1 MSFQPRSA
9 RDPSRP
15 PPKGSAVGARGSSGS
30 GDALGERIR
39 AERIALVYHNTRPAL
54 AGNIL
59 VALLAVLIILQ
70 RAPGMVTGAWLA
82 VMLAIATARWVLKKA
97 RDREN
102 TERPQPPEI
111 WARRLL
117 LVVTINGF
125 WWGVLSI
132 LLVSYASPLQT
143 GFAPFIIGGMMAA
156 AVATIGA
163 LRSLYLGFTLP
174 MMACL
179 IGAFVWRG
187 DPDSW
192 MMAGFTIAFQITM
205 IGTAWQVSEI
215 ISRNIQLKLENE
227 GLVRSL
233 QASNAQLGQSNRSLQ
248 HEIEER
254 KRAEARSEFLAT
266 HDALTGLPNRRLQ
279 KDRFDQMAAHIARH
293 GGTAAVLFID
303 LDKFKEVNDSL
314 GHGVGDLLLRAIGIR
329 LLDSLRHADSVC
341 RHGGD
346 EFLLLVGDAADQ
358 VTVAGVAE
366 RIIHSL
372 QEPLEIEGRTIKIG
386 CSIGISLYPDDGEDF
401 ERLVCRADKALYR
414 AKRQGRGKYRF
425 FAHELDST
433 SLDAREAREAS

>member
-1 MSFQPRSA
+1 MSLQPRSA
-9 RDPSRP
+9 QDSSRP
-15 PPKGSAVGARGSSGS
+15 PAKGSAAGARGSSEPAN
-30 GDALGERIR
+30 ALTERIR

-59 VALLAVLIILQ
+59 AALLAVLIILQ
-70 RAPGMVTGAWLA
+70 RTPGVITAAWLT
-82 VMLAIATARWVLKKA
+82 VMLAIAAARWLLKLA
-97 RDREN
+97 RDRQAP
-102 TERPQPPEI
+102 ERPLPPSV

-117 LVVTINGF
+117 VVVTINGF
-125 WWGVLSI
+125 CWGVLGI
-132 LLVSYASPLQT
+132 LLVGYASPLQT

-179 IGAFVWRG
+179 IGAFVWRA
-187 DPDSW
+187 DPDSLI
-192 MMAGFTIAFQITM
+192 MAGFAIAFEITM
-205 IGTAWQVSEI
+205 LATAWQVSEI
-215 ISRNIQLKLENE
+215 VNRDIQLKLENE

-233 QASNAQLGQSNRSLQ
+233 TASNAQLGRSNRTLQ
-248 HEIEER
+248 REIEER
-254 KRAEARSEFLAT
+254 RRAVARSEFLAT

-279 KDRFDQMAAHIARH
+279 KDRFDQMIARS

-303 LDKFKEVNDSL
+303 LDKFKEVNDSM
-314 GHGVGDLLLRAIGIR
+314 GHGAGDLLLRAVGIR

-346 EFLLLVGDAADQ
+346 EFLLLVGDAADHL
-358 VTVAGVAE
+358 TVAGVAA
-366 RIIHSL
+366 RVIHAL
-372 QEPLEIEGRTIKIG
+372 QEPIEIEGQAIKIG

-401 ERLVCRADKALYR
+401 EHLVCRADKALYR

-425 FAHELDST
+425 FTHDLDST
-433 SLDAREAREAS
+433 DSDARAAREAS